1 VTLEETYMDTIKLS
15 VHERE
20 ETGNGPARRLRVKGT
35 VPGVTYGK
43 GKAATPISIDLEELK
58 AALAHGHNAVLELD
72 FGKGAKGSKGKA
84 ARYAVVKQLQFHP
97 TKRQLLHVDLHEVD
111 LSVEI
116 EALVAIEAVGTAP
129 GIVDGG
135 ILEWDRREVLV
146 RALPANVPQSLELDV
161 SELQVGHH
169 LAVAALAAPDG
180 VTIVDDPEAVL
191 VALVPPRVEQAPV
204 EEEAAEEAVSEPE
217 VIGSDTSEE

>member
-1 VTLEETYMDTIKLS
+1 VLAAFVTE
-15 VHERE
+15 
-20 ETGNGPARRLRVKGT
+20 
-35 VPGVTYGK
+35 
-43 GKAATPISIDLEELK
+43 
-58 AALAHGHNAVLELD
+58 
-72 FGKGAKGSKGKA
+72 
-84 ARYAVVKQLQFHP
+84 
-97 TKRQLLHVDLHEVD
+97 
-111 LSVEI
+111 
-116 EALVAIEAVGTAP
+116 GTAP

-169 LAVAALAAPDG
+169 LAVATLVAPDG

-204 EEEAAEEAVSEPE
+204 EEEVAEEEVGEPE
-217 VIGSDTSEE
+217 VIGSDTAEE